1 MNYFHC
7 FHMKREERYEWLL
20 GMNNMI
26 WFFPLSLSL
35 SLSHFVTSFPIS
47 SLVGFIFQRICF
59 RFTDIKKCTSL
70 PLLFP
75 FLLLPLDINLSR
87 NEVSAY
93 LFVPVSRDAVWWTLR
108 KWWRSNYWHLYG
120 SLWAVTTQTVKD

>member
-35 SLSHFVTSFPIS
+35 SFSFRNFFSYFISCRFHFSKDLLPFY
-47 SLVGFIFQRICF
+47 RY
-59 RFTDIKKCTSL
+59 KKNAQVY
-70 PLLFP
+70 LLFP